1 MRLAVFVDQV
11 FRRDGPVLTT
21 DESYVLFLRSLAEEV
36 GGITLIGR
44 LAPEPGRGPYL
55 VDEGTFSLV
64 PLPYYPDLHRLWRAD
79 PRLYGRVRREVRAQA
94 GNWDALLVSGP
105 HPLGQMIARDC
116 IGLGIPVILVVRQN
130 LVQQMA
136 AHRGVRR
143 WAAVT
148 AAAALEWDFRRL
160 ARGRTVLA
168 VGTEMAEAY
177 GRVARRVTNHF
188 ACLVDQARF
197 EMFSR
202 MGGSGGDPARLVC
215 VSRLSPEKGH
225 AYLLS
230 ALARL
235 DARGVTCR
243 LDIVGTGQT
252 EASLR
257 AQAERLGLSSR
268 VTFHGYV
275 PYGPALF
282 DLYRRAGA
290 LVLPSVTEGFPQVI
304 NEALSLGLPV
314 IATRVGGIPSFLTH
328 EVTALLTPP
337 RDVPALADAVQRM
350 VGDEMLRWR
359 LGRNGRALMGDNT
372 LEANRARVLE
382 SLHDEIRPRP

>member
-11 FRRDGPVLTT
+11 FWRDGPTLST
-21 DESYVLFLRSLAEEV
+21 DESYVLFLQSLAGEV
-36 GGITLIGR
+36 SGMTLIGR
-44 LAPEPGRGPYL
+44 LAPEPRRAPYP
-55 VDEGTFSLV
+55 VDPNTFSLL

-79 PRLYGRVRREVRAQA
+79 PRIYGRVRRAVRAQA

-105 HPLGQMIARDC
+105 HPLGQMIAREC
-116 IGLGIPVILVVRQN
+116 IALGVPVVLVVRQN
-130 LVQQMA
+130 LIEQMA
-136 AHRGVRR
+136 AHRGLKR
-143 WAAVT
+143 WAAL
-148 AAAALEWDFRRL
+148 AAAAVLEWDFRRL

-168 VGTEMAEAY
+168 VGAEMADEY

-188 ACLVDQARF
+188 ACLVDRARF
-197 EMFSR
+197 EMFSK
-202 MGGSGGDPARLVC
+202 MSTGGDPTRLIC

-225 AYLLS
+225 AHLLS
-230 ALARL
+230 ALSRL
-235 DARGVTCR
+235 TALGMDYH

-252 EASLR
+252 EPILR
-257 AQAERLGLSSR
+257 AQAERLGLSPR

-314 IATRVGGIPSFLTH
+314 VATRVGGIPSFLEH
-328 EVTALLTPP
+328 EVTALLIPP
-337 RDVPALADAVQRM
+337 RDIPALARAVQRIIT
-350 VGDEMLRWR
+350 DEALRHR
-359 LGRNGRALMGDNT
+359 LSRNGRALMDDNT

-382 SLHDEIRPRP
+382 SLHDEIRLRS